1 MKVSIYGLILSA
13 AFLGFCFFAGG
24 TVDAHAGEPT
34 VAIKG
39 TVDKVL
45 EILRNPELKK
55 PNKEAERRKLLRK
68 AVDESFDFEE
78 MSKRTLARHWQKRT
92 PAEKTEFV
100 DLFSD
105 LLERSYINKVESYT
119 DETVE
124 YIREIIEGDYAL
136 VKTKIITKRNIEIP
150 MDYKLIKKGG
160 KWEAYDVVIEGI
172 SLVNNYRSQFDKIIH
187 SDSYGELVTRLRNK
201 QEKAL
206 FEKK

>member
-105 LLERSYINKVESYT
+105 LLERSYVNKVESYT

>member
-55 PNKEAERRKLLRK
+55 PNKIAERRKLMRK